1 MRFMLDTN
9 MCIFLLKHRTEVLET
24 FQAHREDG
32 ICISA
37 IVLAELEFGIENS
50 TQRDKNR
57 MTLLSFLPLVEILP
71 FDARA
76 SGEYG
81 KICADL
87 KRRGTPI
94 GQMDM
99 LIAAHARSQGLTL
112 VTNNTREFE
121 RVENL
126 NITDWT
132 VQ

>member
-1 MRFMLDTN
+1 MLDTN
-9 MCIFLLKHRTEVLET
+9 MCIFLLKHRTEVLEA
-24 FQAHREDG
+24 FQDHRADG

-50 TQRDKNR
+50 AQRDKNR

-71 FDARA
+71 FDAYA
-76 SGEYG
+76 SGEYS

-99 LIAAHARSQGLTL
+99 LIAAHARSQSLTL

>member
-1 MRFMLDTN
+1 MRFMFDTN
-9 MCIFLLKHRTEVLET
+9 MCIFLLKHRAEVLDA
-24 FQAHREDG
+24 FLAHREDG

-50 TQRDKNR
+50 AQRDKNR

-71 FDARA
+71 FDALA
-76 SGEYG
+76 SAEYG

-87 KRRGTPI
+87 RRRGTPI

-99 LIAAHARSQGLTL
+99 LIAAHARSRGLTL

-126 NITDWT
+126 NIADWT